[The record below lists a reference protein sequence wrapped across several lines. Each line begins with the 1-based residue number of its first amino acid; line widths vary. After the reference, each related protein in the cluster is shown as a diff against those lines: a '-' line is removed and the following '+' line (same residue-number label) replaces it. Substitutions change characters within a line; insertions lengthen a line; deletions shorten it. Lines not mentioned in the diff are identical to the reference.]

1 MERSSQRKNK
11 DKNKIGYMSRHHNHP
26 VGRFM
31 KPILKDHDRN
41 HVCVVGIH
49 CGSLKDEMTES
60 IRTYCDEWIEIGN
73 CSDEEAARRIAE
85 KEIDILIELGGYTGG
100 SNKIRALTAR
110 PAPIQLS
117 YLGYFASTYLNCIDG
132 WIGDKFLFRNYTQ
145 KDLADE
151 KVRTLNRCYMAY
163 AHEVDY
169 IKNLK
174 RTTNDKSF
182 RFGCFNHSRKFSD
195 ACLDLF
201 SMVLKLNEGSKLV
214 LKSQTFGEQAEK
226 ERILRRIERRGIDTK
241 RLILLDRSKSHEKH
255 LEEYGKIDIALDTL
269 PYSGATTTCEALWM
283 GVPVI
288 CLKGDEM
295 VNNLSAS
302 IMQGSNNQN
311 YVGENIDEYLRI
323 SKNIVEAGARQS
335 KARSEVRKKFFNS
348 EVMNSK
354 GLSLSLE
361 ELYQTLWEDFC
372 ANEQQ
377 IYET

>member
-1 MERSSQRKNK
+1 
-11 DKNKIGYMSRHHNHP
+11 
-26 VGRFM
+26 
-31 KPILKDHDRN
+31 
-41 HVCVVGIH
+41 
-49 CGSLKDEMTES
+49 
-60 IRTYCDEWIEIGN
+60 
-73 CSDEEAARRIAE
+73 
-85 KEIDILIELGGYTGG
+85 
-100 SNKIRALTAR
+100 
-110 PAPIQLS
+110 
-117 YLGYFASTYLNCIDG
+117 
-132 WIGDKFLFRNYTQ
+132 
-145 KDLADE
+145 
-151 KVRTLNRCYMAY
+151 MAY

-255 LEEYGKIDIALDTL
+255 LEVHGKIDIALDTL

-295 VNNLSAS
+295 VNNPVL
-302 IMQGSNNQN
+302 
-311 YVGENIDEYLRI
+311 
-323 SKNIVEAGARQS
+323 QS
-335 KARSEVRKKFFNS
+335 CRLK
-348 EVMNSK
+348 
-354 GLSLSLE
+354 
-361 ELYQTLWEDFC
+361 
-372 ANEQQ
+372 
-377 IYET
+377 